1 MNAESSPNRRFGGL
15 NISRGQVQLR
25 FSLIRQWNV
34 GFDEELAAGE
44 SSALAQ
50 AGLGPLG
57 PGDGDPHVALLLA
70 ERPPAGGDST
80 ETVADRD
87 LGGAAGIKRDKGGVA
102 DLAVAIAL
110 TDNTHALA
118 RFGVG
123 HFHN

>member
-1 MNAESSPNRRFGGL
+1 MNTESSPNRRFGGL

-57 PGDGDPHVALLLA
+57 PGDVDTN
-70 ERPPAGGDST
+70 PASRRLPWQT
-80 ETVADRD
+80 RKNRFAS
-87 LGGAAGIKRDKGGVA
+87 AAGKHSQSGLDPAYQFRR
-102 DLAVAIAL
+102 AV
-110 TDNTHALA
+110 
-118 RFGVG
+118 FGLPPVSG
-123 HFHN
+123 AVN